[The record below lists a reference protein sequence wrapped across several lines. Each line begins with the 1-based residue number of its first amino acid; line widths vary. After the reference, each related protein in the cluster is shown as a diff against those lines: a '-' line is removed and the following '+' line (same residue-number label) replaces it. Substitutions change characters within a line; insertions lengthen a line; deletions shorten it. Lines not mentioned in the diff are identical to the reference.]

1 MSKNFQQNGGISYNL
16 PDSNERSNAIQTNST
31 KCEILR
37 VILTNWVLEL
47 RQIFKNCLRINNNEE
62 IWQVY
67 GFKMQVSYA
76 ISF

>member
-37 VILTNWVLEL
+37 VILTN
-47 RQIFKNCLRINNNEE
+47 
-62 IWQVY
+62 
-67 GFKMQVSYA
+67 
-76 ISF
+76 